1 MGIKT
6 YSKARDGAVKLSEH
20 FTVREFACRDGTDAV
35 PVSEELVRLLQAI
48 RDHFGR
54 AVIINSAYRTAAYNA
69 KVGGAVRSQHL
80 LGTAADITLAGVTPL
95 EVAQYAE
102 FLQPEAGGIGVYRTF
117 THVDVRASRSRW
129 DSRSGKETVVSG
141 WPGYTEAVPPTEAE
155 RAVEWITA
163 QGILRGNADGDWMLD
178 EPLTRRQFAVMLYR
192 FAKPDGRA

>member
-6 YSKARDGAVKLSEH
+6 YSKARDGDVKLSEN

-35 PVSEELVRLLQAI
+35 PVSEELVALLQSI

-69 KVGGAVRSQHL
+69 KVGGAARSQHL

-102 FLQPEAGGIGVYRTF
+102 FLQPKAGGIGVYRTF
-117 THVDVRASRSRW
+117 THVDVRTSRSRW

-163 QGILRGNADGDWMLD
+163 QGILRGNADGDRMLD

-192 FAKPDGRA
+192 FADK